1 MRGKP
6 FITAWARYKTRITPA
21 GAGKTSLCD
30 TYFADFWDHPR
41 RCGENFNA
49 APSATIASGS
59 PPQVR
64 GKPPLAASCCPHAKD
79 HPRRCGENTYAHA
92 ALYLSVPGITPAGAG
107 KTGTKKSPTLAK
119 KDHPRRCGENYT
131 WDERGMGLLGSPPQV
146 RGKHLS
152 QRGSGDLT
160 RITPAGAGKTGTS
173 LKDGHEIQ
181 DHPRRC
187 GENRADP
194 ESTHTRTGSPPQVRG
209 KLEPLCA
216 VISVRGITPAGAG
229 KTSISVRTNAFAE
242 DHPRRCGENR
252 KSVSQTALG
261 WGSPPQ
267 VRGKPRTYLY
277 CSSVTGITPAGAGK
291 TKATLNERFVN
302 QDHPRRCGENQIPNR
317 HTLQT
322 TGSPPQ
328 VRGKL
333 DVLHFFF
340 TVLGITPAG
349 AGKTCII
356 SWRNNPLRDHPRRCG
371 ENPPHVRHQPFAKGS
386 PPQVRGKQGHR
397 YRAVDAQRITPAG
410 AGKTALPTGRNR

>member
-6 FITAWARYKTRITPA
+6 FITAWARYKTR
-21 GAGKTSLCD
+21 
-30 TYFADFWDHPR
+30 
-41 RCGENFNA
+41 
-49 APSATIASGS
+49 
-59 PPQVR
+59 
-64 GKPPLAASCCPHAKD
+64 
-79 HPRRCGENTYAHA
+79 
-92 ALYLSVPGITPAGAG
+92 ITPAGAG

-216 VISVRGITPAGAG
+216 VISVR
-229 KTSISVRTNAFAE
+229 
-242 DHPRRCGENR
+242 
-252 KSVSQTALG
+252 
-261 WGSPPQ
+261 
-267 VRGKPRTYLY
+267 
-277 CSSVTGITPAGAGK
+277 GITPAGAGK